1 VDYFD
6 PIEDTKQFGFFTK
19 SSLTVVF
26 AKAYAEFSRF
36 HMKELGFQSL
46 SEPEIHME
54 EEYYSL
60 TYSVQTPF
68 NEEDEPVGLFKVIV
82 EARTVVSQKTFYIG
96 IDTDIDEDSEHMPA
110 FIAFARRMVS
120 KKDNILDM
128 FKDTLTI
135 DDHSEEEEED
145 EDEENY

>member
-1 VDYFD
+1 
-6 PIEDTKQFGFFTK
+6 
-19 SSLTVVF
+19 
-26 AKAYAEFSRF
+26 
-36 HMKELGFQSL
+36 M
-46 SEPEIHME
+46 
-54 EEYYSL
+54 
-60 TYSVQTPF
+60 QTPF
-68 NEEDEPVGLFKVIV
+68 NEEDEPVDLFKIIV

-128 FKDTLTI
+128 FKDTLTM
-135 DDHSEEEEED
+135 DDDSEEEEED